1 LDKPPGSLK
10 VAIDGPA
17 GAGKSTVA
25 RRVAAQLGLIYVD
38 TGAMYRAVT
47 WYVLERGVQA
57 TDRSSV
63 AALTDELDIR
73 LALSADGQRV
83 IVNGQDVTGE
93 LRTPEVTGAVSEIA
107 KIPEVRRRLTALQR
121 SIAAGGGVVMD
132 GRDIGT
138 KVMPDAELKIYLTA
152 SVEERARRRCEELKA
167 AGIPVDME
175 RLVREIRERDR
186 TDEEREEAPL
196 RKADDA
202 VLIDSTALSIEEVV
216 ERIVRLAES
225 KASKASN
232 AGKAKGS

>member
-1 LDKPPGSLK
+1 MDKPPGSLK

-138 KVMPDAELKIYLTA
+138 VVCPDADVKLYVTA
-152 SVEERARRRCEELKA
+152 SAAVRAERRW
-167 AGIPVDME
+167 
-175 RLVREIRERDR
+175 REILGQGG
-186 TDEEREEAPL
+186 EADYETIL
-196 RKADDA
+196 AD
-202 VLIDSTALSIEEVV
+202 V
-216 ERIVRLAES
+216 ERRDARDMARADSPLKPAGDAHLLDTSEMDIETAFRAARAIVDKVLA
-225 KASKASN
+225 ARN
-232 AGKAKGS
+232 